1 MALRTSL
8 NCASSLVGG
17 TMTGM
22 NDQVYDDFALEK
34 NVKAQFGLSTEV
46 DSVIARRIPVSR
58 TAEATLFLTKKKQL
72 FLYIHSQS
80 KLLLSDVQ
88 KIVSRVGLKAELYLP
103 PKNRP
108 NYFDEVGTAKF
119 LETFPGRTQ
128 IGSDD
133 IAFYRTLTPYSPA
146 LILISEVK
154 DGSIYQYDSDSSG
167 QWRHNTKFTYR
178 RIKTS

>member
-1 MALRTSL
+1 
-8 NCASSLVGG
+8 
-17 TMTGM
+17 MTGM
-22 NDQVYDDFALEK
+22 NEQVYDDFALEK
-34 NVKAQFGLSTEV
+34 NLKSQFGVVAEV
-46 DSVIARRIPVSR
+46 DSVIARRFPVSR

-72 FLYIHSQS
+72 FLYVTSQS

-88 KIVSRVGLKAELYLP
+88 KIVARVGLKPEMYLP

-108 NYFDEVGTAKF
+108 QYFDEIGTQKF
-119 LETFPGRTQ
+119 REIFPGRGHINAQ
-128 IGSDD
+128 D

-154 DGSIYQYDSDSSG
+154 DGVINQYDSDNTG
-167 QWRHNTKFTYR
+167 GWRLHTKFSYR

>member
-1 MALRTSL
+1 
-8 NCASSLVGG
+8 
-17 TMTGM
+17 MTPM
-22 NDQVYDDFALEK
+22 NDQVYHDFALEK
-34 NVKAQFGLSTEV
+34 IIKVKFGVNAEIDT
-46 DSVIARRIPVSR
+46 VIARNFPVSR

-72 FLYIHSQS
+72 FLYIDSQS

-108 NYFDEVGTAKF
+108 NYFDEIGTQKF
-119 LETFPGRTQ
+119 REIFPGRGHINQ
-128 IGSDD
+128 ED

-146 LILISEVK
+146 LILITEVK
-154 DGSIYQYDSDSSG
+154 NGTIYQYDSDSSG
-167 QWRHNTKFTYR
+167 LWRINAKFTYR

>member
-1 MALRTSL
+1 
-8 NCASSLVGG
+8 
-17 TMTGM
+17 MTGM
-22 NDQVYDDFALEK
+22 NEQVYEDFALEK
-34 NVKAQFGLSTEV
+34 NLKAQFGVAAEV

-72 FLYIHSQS
+72 FLYVTSQS

-88 KIVSRVGLKAELYLP
+88 KIVSRVGLKAELYMP

-108 NYFDEVGTAKF
+108 HYFDEVGTEKF
-119 LETFPGRTQ
+119 REIFPGRGHINEQ
-128 IGSDD
+128 D
-133 IAFYRTLTPYSPA
+133 IAFYRTLAPYSPA

-154 DGSIYQYDSDSSG
+154 GGMIYQYDSDTNG
-167 QWRHNTKFTYR
+167 DWRQHTKFAYR

>member
-1 MALRTSL
+1 
-8 NCASSLVGG
+8 
-17 TMTGM
+17 MTRM

-34 NVKAQFGLSTEV
+34 NIKAQFGVSAEI

-58 TAEATLFLTKKKQL
+58 TAEATLFLTTKKQL
-72 FLYIHSQS
+72 FLYVHSQS

-88 KIVSRVGLKAELYLP
+88 KIVSRVGLKAELYMP

-108 NYFDEVGTAKF
+108 NYFDENGVAKF
-119 LETFPGRTQ
+119 REIFPGRTSISQ
-128 IGSDD
+128 QD

-154 DGSIYQYDSDSSG
+154 TGAIYQYDSDSTG
-167 QWRHNTKFTYR
+167 EWRMNTKFTYR

>member
-1 MALRTSL
+1 
-8 NCASSLVGG
+8 
-17 TMTGM
+17 MTPM
-22 NDQVYDDFALEK
+22 NDQVYHDFALEK
-34 NVKAQFGLSTEV
+34 IIKAKFGVNAEI
-46 DSVIARRIPVSR
+46 DNVIARNFPVSR

-72 FLYIHSQS
+72 FLYIDSQS

-108 NYFDEVGTAKF
+108 NYFDEIGTQKF
-119 LETFPGRTQ
+119 QEIFPGRSHINQ
-128 IGSDD
+128 ED
-133 IAFYRTLTPYSPA
+133 IAFYRTMTPYSPA

-154 DGSIYQYDSDSSG
+154 NGTIHQYDSDSSG
-167 QWRHNTKFTYR
+167 QWRLNAKFTYR